1 MVAVAFIQ
9 PVLAV
14 DIGEILVGL
23 VALIFVIIR
32 QLLEANKAA
41 GVNRAKPP
49 VVPQP
54 QQPNPLPAPAPAVG
68 QAGQQADPLRAQVEE
83 FLRRAGRPAE
93 QNQPRP
99 PQGKPSEIEVLVK
112 PAQPPEQRVIGQ
124 PLRQAEWRK
133 TTTEAA
139 SPSTVPE
146 ANKPRQIRG
155 QAKSR
160 RRQSVAEH
168 VAEQVVAR
176 AENIASKAS
185 QLGQRI
191 VAEDRQFE
199 VQVKSKFDHA
209 VGTLA
214 GSATSASSE
223 QTPPAPDTPA
233 AQLAALLANPGGIRQ
248 AVLVNEILRR
258 PSERW

>member
-1 MVAVAFIQ
+1 MFAITFIQ
-9 PVLAV
+9 PIFAI

-41 GVNRAKPP
+41 GVNRIKPP
-49 VVPQP
+49 AAPPQP
-54 QQPNPLPAPAPAVG
+54 QQANQGPAPAAA

-83 FLRRAGRPAE
+83 FLRRAGRPAQ

-112 PAQPPEQRVIGQ
+112 PSQPAEQRVIGQ

-139 SPSTVPE
+139 SPSSIPE

-155 QAKSR
+155 SGKPR
-160 RRQSVAEH
+160 KRQSVAEH
-168 VAEQVVAR
+168 VAEQVISR
-176 AENIASKAS
+176 AESIASKAS
-185 QLGQRI
+185 KLGQRI
-191 VAEDRQFE
+191 VAEDQQFD
-199 VQVKSKFDHA
+199 VQLKSKFDHA

-214 GSATSASSE
+214 GSAASAATE
-223 QTPPAPDTPA
+223 QTPPAPESPA